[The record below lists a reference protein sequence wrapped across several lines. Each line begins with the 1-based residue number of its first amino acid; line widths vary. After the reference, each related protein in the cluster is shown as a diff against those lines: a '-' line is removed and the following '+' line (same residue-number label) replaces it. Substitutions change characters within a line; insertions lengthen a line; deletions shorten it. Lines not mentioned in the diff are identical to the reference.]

1 MPSYYLR
8 TASAV
13 LLGRLCGG
21 LNISLGKCSNVH
33 DALRSLICYLSS
45 NHVPWIIIGACVL
58 TCMVLLLA
66 IRVLLAR
73 ENKRRD
79 AEPRDDSYDDVHVVK
94 MDEDGNRVSI
104 KVSKVCVHS
113 H

>member
-1 MPSYYLR
+1 M
-8 TASAV
+8 
-13 LLGRLCGG
+13 
-21 LNISLGKCSNVH
+21 I
-33 DALRSLICYLSS
+33 
-45 NHVPWIIIGACVL
+45 
-58 TCMVLLLA
+58 LLLA